1 MSKMSSRL
9 LVLAVAGTVF
19 VSGFGT
25 AAVIAGV
32 ASVNQQAA
40 HQNPGAATNAQCIAC
55 HGQMAL
61 QPTLDPQTFSAH
73 QRHLFSAFLT
83 YQTSPTGCVSCHV
96 STDTWEGDGAM
107 VGRQVN
113 PDYCLTCHGQFTA
126 SRHGNLDF
134 ALTDPRGCTVSG
146 CHSNPQAIHAAVA
159 NVNPF
164 FTRGRAYCTKC
175 HGGLDFYAA
184 EETNPR

>member
-96 STDTWEGDGAM
+96 STDTW
-107 VGRQVN
+107 
-113 PDYCLTCHGQFTA
+113 
-126 SRHGNLDF
+126 
-134 ALTDPRGCTVSG
+134 
-146 CHSNPQAIHAAVA
+146 
-159 NVNPF
+159 
-164 FTRGRAYCTKC
+164 
-175 HGGLDFYAA
+175 
-184 EETNPR
+184 